1 MKYTAIGMSG
11 TGDHAASS
19 VPEMPVKREVAMTES
34 TTVVEHLLECI
45 ASGDAEQAVTLY
57 DTYSPHPADWAEYV
71 EPMGVDALAQYI
83 ELVGASHALPF
94 FEFVSF
100 ELQKEVLLRLSRE
113 TLADLVS
120 QMSPDDRADLLDD
133 MEDALQERIL
143 SLLIRAERQ
152 NIIKL
157 INYDEDSAGGYMT
170 TDYALIRFDDT
181 VSAAL
186 EQLRL
191 QAPKKETIYYI
202 YVVDKA
208 LRLIGFVSLR
218 ELIMAPR
225 YKLVRDVMSKS
236 VISVRVNEDIE
247 EVAKKMQHYDFLAIP
262 VVSED
267 ERLVGI
273 ITFDDI
279 YDVIQEET
287 AEDMYLLANLDA
299 DESLNSPV
307 GRSVKMRAP
316 WLLVNLCTALFVA
329 YTVDLFSDSISQFV
343 ALAALMPI
351 VAMLGGNAG
360 NQSLTVVVRA
370 LALGEVPLRDN
381 WRVLLKEAGVG
392 FVNGMLIGGVMG
404 AIAWAWYDNVWLGL
418 IILVAMSVNL
428 VVAGFFGSLIP
439 VTLRKLKLDPAL
451 GSSILV
457 TTATDVGGFLI
468 FLGLATIFLQQLL
481 GG

>member
-1 MKYTAIGMSG
+1 
-11 TGDHAASS
+11 
-19 VPEMPVKREVAMTES
+19 MTE
-34 TTVVEHLLECI
+34 TETAAVVEQLLECI
-45 ASGDAEQAVTLY
+45 ANGDAEQAQALY
-57 DTYSPHPADWAEYV
+57 EAHSPHPADWAEYI
-71 EPMGVDALAQYI
+71 EPLGPDALAQYI
-83 ELVGASHALPF
+83 ELVGASDALAF
-94 FEFVSF
+94 FEFVAF
-100 ELQKEVLLRLSRE
+100 DLQKEVLLRLSRE
-113 TLADLVS
+113 TIAELIS
-120 QMSPDDRADLLDD
+120 QMSPDDRADLLED

-152 NIIKL
+152 NVIKL

-170 TDYALIRFDDT
+170 TDYALIRYDDT
-181 VSAAL
+181 VSAAM

-225 YKLVRDVMSKS
+225 YKLVQDVMNKS
-236 VISVRVNEDIE
+236 VIAVQVNEDIE
-247 EVAKKMQHYDFLAIP
+247 EVAKKMQHYDFLAMP

-267 ERLVGI
+267 DRMVGI
-273 ITFDDI
+273 ITFDDM

-299 DESLNSPV
+299 DESLQSPV
-307 GRSVKMRAP
+307 RRSVKLRAP

-329 YTVDLFSDSISQFV
+329 YTVELFSESISQFV

-370 LALGEVPLRDN
+370 LALGEVSLRNN
-381 WRVLLKEAGVG
+381 WRVLFKEAGVG
-392 FVNGMLIGGVMG
+392 FVNGLLIGGVMG
-404 AIAWAWYDNVWLGL
+404 AIAWAWYDNFWLGI
-418 IILVAMSVNL
+418 IILVAMSCNL
-428 VVAGFFGSLIP
+428 VIAGFLGSLIP
-439 VTLRKLKLDPAL
+439 VMLRNLKLDPAL

-457 TTATDVGGFLI
+457 TTATDVGGFVI
-468 FLGLATIFLQQLL
+468 FLGLSTLFLQYLL
-481 GG
+481 GA